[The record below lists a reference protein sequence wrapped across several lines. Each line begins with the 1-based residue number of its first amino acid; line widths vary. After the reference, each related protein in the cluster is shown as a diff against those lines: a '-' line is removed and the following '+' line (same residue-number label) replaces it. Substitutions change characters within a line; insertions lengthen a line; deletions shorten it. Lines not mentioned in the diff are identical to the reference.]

1 MNGRNTS
8 KPITLHF
15 HKERKLIADCI
26 QLKDVFKAYTYDQDK
41 VRTPKETVTHVRERF
56 ASVDMD
62 ILHQTMRIDTG
73 RLDIPVYISL
83 CGTDVVPLTGT
94 KKQMGKG
101 GTVIQAEASA
111 LMELAERFSFFSFIK
126 NTPFATATYRELD
139 GNILPVET
147 LWQSLYDNETDTKL
161 GTSVLRELPFRWTR
175 AYNLTRNTEVLIPI
189 DWFYTINEYNGPAAG
204 NVLEEAILQSLCEV
218 VERHVSSVISNER
231 MITPSID
238 PSSVQDPAARELL
251 DKFAAQSIQLFIKDF
266 SLDTGIPTVGTLA
279 WDPSTFPEKSEIV
292 FTAGTTPNAEKSLV
306 RALTEI
312 AQLAGDFQLRTS
324 YRPTLPKYKSLE
336 EAGYIMASSPVVSIQ
351 SLPDL
356 SDNNFKTEIERCVS
370 TLSHLGMEVLVVDVT
385 HPQLKIPSVY
395 TIIPGAHFR
404 DRTRDTSVVFHAAK
418 IISQTVEGTQAV
430 GAIQRLLESF
440 PGRYYLH
447 FFLGLALEYG
457 GKAREALEEFHRAL
471 GLNPRH
477 IDMASVHTH
486 IGVCFKDM
494 GDYEGAIKA
503 LEQAREFDP
512 SLKEIYNL
520 LGFCYF
526 KLKKHEQSIEQ
537 FEKALEIDPGSA
549 IDYANIGSNL
559 REMGHKKE
567 AIRLYRI
574 ALEMDPTIYFAR
586 ESLDKLE
593 EELGFRSER

>member
-1 MNGRNTS
+1 MG
-8 KPITLHF
+8 
-15 HKERKLIADCI
+15 DGI
-26 QLKDVFKAYTYDQDK
+26 QLKDAFKRYTYDQDK
-41 VRTPKETVTHVRERF
+41 VRTPEETVTHVRERF
-56 ASVDMD
+56 ASVDLD
-62 ILHQTMRIDTG
+62 ILHQTIRIDTG
-73 RLDIPVYISL
+73 RLGIPVYISL
-83 CGTDVVPLTGT
+83 CGTDAVPLTGT

-111 LMELAERFSFFSFIK
+111 LMELVERFSFFSFIK
-126 NTPFATATYRELD
+126 NTPFPTATYAELD
-139 GNILPVET
+139 GNTLPVEM
-147 LWQSLYDNETDTKL
+147 LWQSIYDNETDANL
-161 GTSVLRELPFRWTR
+161 GTSALRQLPLRWTR
-175 AYNLTRNTEVLIPI
+175 AYNLTRNEEVLIPI

-238 PSSVQDPAARELL
+238 PFSVQDPAAKQLL
-251 DKFAAQSIQLFIKDF
+251 DKFAAQSIQVFIKDF

-312 AQLAGDFQLRTS
+312 AQLAGDFELRTS
-324 YRPTLPKYKSLE
+324 YRPTLPKYKSLV
-336 EAGYIMASSPVVSIQ
+336 EAEYITSPAQMVSIKK
-351 SLPDL
+351 LPDL

-370 TLSHLGMEVLVVDVT
+370 ALSYLGMEVLVVDVT
-385 HPQLKIPSVY
+385 HPQLSIPSVY

-404 DRTRDTSVVFHAAK
+404 DRTRDTNVVFHAAK
-418 IISQTVEGTQAV
+418 IISQTLEGPQAV
-430 GAIQRLLESF
+430 AAIQRLIESF
-440 PGRYYLH
+440 PNRYDLH
-447 FFLGLALEYG
+447 FFLGLALEYL
-457 GKAREALEEFHRAL
+457 GKAGEALAEFHRAL
-471 GLNPRH
+471 GLNPRP

-486 IGVCFKDM
+486 IGVCLKDM
-494 GDYEGAIKA
+494 GDYEGAINE

-512 SLKEIYNL
+512 NLKEIYNL

-567 AIRLYRI
+567 AIRLYGI
-574 ALEMDPTIYFAR
+574 ALEMDPTIDFAR
-586 ESLDKLE
+586 ENLAKLE
-593 EELGFRSER
+593 GELGVSGEQ

>member
-1 MNGRNTS
+1 MVDS
-8 KPITLHF
+8 
-15 HKERKLIADCI
+15 I
-26 QLKDVFKAYTYDQDK
+26 QLKDVFKSYTYDQDK
-41 VRTPKETVTHVRERF
+41 VRTPEETVTHVRERF

-62 ILHQTMRIDTG
+62 ILQQTMRIDTG

-101 GTVIQAEASA
+101 VTVIQAEASA

-126 NTPFATATYRELD
+126 NSPFATATYKELD
-139 GNILPVET
+139 GNILPLEM
-147 LWQSLYDNETDTKL
+147 LWQSVYDDETDSEL
-161 GTSVLRELPFRWTR
+161 GTSALRELPFRWTR

-189 DWFYTINEYNGPAAG
+189 DWFYTIHEYNGPAAG

-251 DKFAAQSIQLFIKDF
+251 DKFAAQSIQVFIKDF

-279 WDPSTFPEKSEIV
+279 WDPGTFPEKSEIV

-312 AQLAGDFQLRTS
+312 AQLAGDFELRTS

-336 EAGYIMASSPVVSIQ
+336 EAQYIMTPAPMVSIK

-356 SDNNFKTEIERCVS
+356 SDKNFKIEIERCVS

-418 IISQTVEGTQAV
+418 IISQTVEGNQAV
-430 GAIQRLLESF
+430 AAIRKLLESF

-457 GKAREALEEFHRAL
+457 EKARAALDEFHRAL
-471 GLNPRH
+471 SLNPRP

-486 IGVCFKDM
+486 IGVCLKDM
-494 GDYEGAIKA
+494 GDYRGAIKA

-512 SLKEIYNL
+512 NLKEIYNI

-574 ALEMDPTIYFAR
+574 ALEMDPTIDFAR
-586 ESLDKLE
+586 ESLSRLESELRDGSKL
-593 EELGFRSER
+593 

>member
-1 MNGRNTS
+1 MG
-8 KPITLHF
+8 
-15 HKERKLIADCI
+15 DGI
-26 QLKDVFKAYTYDQDK
+26 QLKDAFKRYTYDQDK
-41 VRTPKETVTHVRERF
+41 VRTPEETVTHVRERF
-56 ASVDMD
+56 ASVDLD
-62 ILHQTMRIDTG
+62 ILHQTIRIDTG
-73 RLDIPVYISL
+73 RLGIPVYISL
-83 CGTDVVPLTGT
+83 CGTDAVPLTGT

-111 LMELAERFSFFSFIK
+111 LMELVERFSFFSFIK
-126 NTPFATATYRELD
+126 NTPFPTATYAELD
-139 GNILPVET
+139 GNTLPVEM
-147 LWQSLYDNETDTKL
+147 LWQSIYDNETDANL
-161 GTSVLRELPFRWTR
+161 GTSTLRQLPLRWTR
-175 AYNLTRNTEVLIPI
+175 AYNLTRNEEVLIPI

-238 PSSVQDPAARELL
+238 PFSVQDPAAKQLL
-251 DKFAAQSIQLFIKDF
+251 DKFAAQSIQVFIKDF

-312 AQLAGDFQLRTS
+312 AQLAGDFELRTS
-324 YRPTLPKYKSLE
+324 YRPTLPKYKSLV
-336 EAGYIMASSPVVSIQ
+336 EAEYITSPAQMVSIKK
-351 SLPDL
+351 LPDL

-370 TLSHLGMEVLVVDVT
+370 ALSYLGMEVLVVDVT
-385 HPQLKIPSVY
+385 HPQLSIPSVY

-404 DRTRDTSVVFHAAK
+404 DRTRDTNVVFHAAK
-418 IISQTVEGTQAV
+418 IISQTLEGPQAV
-430 GAIQRLLESF
+430 AAIQRLIESF
-440 PGRYYLH
+440 PNRYDLH
-447 FFLGLALEYG
+447 FFLGLALEYL
-457 GKAREALEEFHRAL
+457 GKAGEALAEFHRAL
-471 GLNPRH
+471 GLNPRP

-486 IGVCFKDM
+486 IGVCLKDM
-494 GDYEGAIKA
+494 GDYEGAINE

-512 SLKEIYNL
+512 NLKEIYNL

-567 AIRLYRI
+567 AIRLYGI
-574 ALEMDPTIYFAR
+574 ALEMDPTIDFAR
-586 ESLDKLE
+586 ENLTKLE
-593 EELGFRSER
+593 GELGVSGEQ

>member
-1 MNGRNTS
+1 MGGC
-8 KPITLHF
+8 F
-15 HKERKLIADCI
+15 
-26 QLKDVFKAYTYDQDK
+26 QLKDALKSYTYDQDK
-41 VRTPKETVTHVRERF
+41 VRTPEETVAHVRQRF

-83 CGTDVVPLTGT
+83 CGKDVVPLTGT

-126 NTPFATATYRELD
+126 NTPFPTATYAELD
-139 GNILPVET
+139 GNTLPVEM
-147 LWQSLYDNETDTKL
+147 LWQSLYDSETDPKL
-161 GTSVLRELPFRWTR
+161 GTYALRELPFRWTR
-175 AYNLTRNTEVLIPI
+175 ACNLTRNTEVLIPI

-218 VERHVSSVISNER
+218 VERHVASVISNER
-231 MITPSID
+231 LITPSID

-251 DKFAAQSIQLFIKDF
+251 DKFAAQSIQVFIKDF
-266 SLDTGIPTVGTLA
+266 SLDTGIPTVGALA
-279 WDPSTFPEKSEIV
+279 WDPSTFPERSEIV

-312 AQLAGDFQLRTS
+312 AQLAGDFELRTS

-336 EAGYIMASSPVVSIQ
+336 EAEYMMTSAPVVSIK

-356 SDNNFKTEIERCVS
+356 SDNNFKNEIERCVS
-370 TLSHLGMEVLVVDVT
+370 KLSLLGMEVLVVDVT
-385 HPQLKIPSVY
+385 HPQLNIPSVY

-404 DRTRDTSVVFHAAK
+404 DRTRKTSVVFHAAK
-418 IISQTVEGTQAV
+418 IISQTIDGPQAV
-430 GAIQRLLESF
+430 AAIQRLLELF
-440 PGRYYLH
+440 PSRYDLH
-447 FFLGLALEYG
+447 FFLGLVLEYR
-457 GKAREALEEFHRAL
+457 GKAREALEEFQRAL
-471 GLNPRH
+471 DLSPRH
-477 IDMASVHTH
+477 LDIASVHTH
-486 IGVCFKDM
+486 IGVCYKDM

-503 LEQAREFDP
+503 LERAREFDP
-512 SLKEIYNL
+512 NLKEIYNV

-549 IDYANIGSNL
+549 IDYANIGSNM

-574 ALEMDPTIYFAR
+574 ALEMDPTIDFAR
-586 ESLDKLE
+586 DSLDKLE
-593 EELGFRSER
+593 GELGVRGKR

>member
-1 MNGRNTS
+1 MD
-8 KPITLHF
+8 
-15 HKERKLIADCI
+15 DCI
-26 QLKDVFKAYTYDQDK
+26 QLKDVFKSYTYDQDK
-41 VRTPKETVTHVRERF
+41 VRTPEETVTHVRESF

-101 GTVIQAEASA
+101 VTVSQAEASA

-139 GNILPVET
+139 GNILPVEM
-147 LWQSLYDNETDTKL
+147 LWQSLYDNETDSKL
-161 GTSVLRELPFRWTR
+161 GTSALRELPFRWTR

-218 VERHVSSVISNER
+218 VERHVSSVISNEQ

-238 PSSVQDPAARELL
+238 PSSVQDPAAKELL
-251 DKFAAQSIQLFIKDF
+251 DKFAAQSIQVFIKDF

-312 AQLAGDFQLRTS
+312 AQLAGDFELRTS

-336 EAGYIMASSPVVSIQ
+336 EAEYIMASAPVVSIK

-356 SDNNFKTEIERCVS
+356 SHNNFKTEIERCVA
-370 TLSHLGMEVLVVDVT
+370 TLSHVGMEVLVVDVT

-418 IISQTVEGTQAV
+418 IIGQTLEGTQAAA
-430 GAIQRLLESF
+430 AIQRLLESF

-447 FFLGLALEYG
+447 FFLGLALEYH

-471 GLNPRH
+471 GLNPRP
-477 IDMASVHTH
+477 IDIASVHTH
-486 IGVCFKDM
+486 IGVCLKDM

-512 SLKEIYNL
+512 NLKEIYNL

-526 KLKKHEQSIEQ
+526 ILKKHEQSIEQ

-574 ALEMDPTIYFAR
+574 ALEMDPTIDFAR
-586 ESLDKLE
+586 ESLAKLE
-593 EELGFRSER
+593 GELGVSSKR